1 MINVLDKFI
10 QDMKTNVPGFIAVSV
25 TEVRSGVSYG
35 SESVDPSFDPNLAS
49 AYNLEVVKAKQNALQ
64 ILGLA
69 SKEKIVDI
77 LITLTNQ
84 IHIIDI
90 AASGGYF
97 IYLAVDS
104 TKANLG
110 LTRALLAKYK
120 KDLAAIF

>member
-1 MINVLDKFI
+1 MTNVLDKFI
-10 QDMKTNVPGFIAVSV
+10 QDMKSNIPGFIAVSV

-35 SESVDPSFDPNLAS
+35 SDSVDPSFDPNLAS

-69 SKEKIVDI
+69 SKERIVDI
-77 LITLTNQ
+77 LITLTDQ

-90 AASGGYF
+90 SANGSYF
-97 IYLAVDS
+97 IYLVVDS

-110 LTRALLAKYK
+110 LTRALLSKYK

>member
-1 MINVLDKFI
+1 MTNVLDKFI
-10 QDMKTNVPGFIAVSV
+10 QDMKNNVPGFIAVSV
-25 TEVRSGVSYG
+25 TEVKSGVSYG
-35 SESVDPSFDPNLAS
+35 SETVVPSFDPNLAS
-49 AYNLEVVKAKQNALQ
+49 AYNLEVVKAKMNALKA
-64 ILGLA
+64 LGLDQ
-69 SKEKIVDI
+69 KEKIEDI
-77 LITLTNQ
+77 LITLTDQ

-90 AASGGYF
+90 SANGTYF

>member
-1 MINVLDKFI
+1 MTNVLDKFI

-69 SKEKIVDI
+69 TKERIVDI
-77 LITLTNQ
+77 LITLTDQ

-90 AASGGYF
+90 AASGSYF
-97 IYLAVDS
+97 IYSAVDS

-120 KDLAAIF
+120 KDLASIF

>member
-35 SESVDPSFDPNLAS
+35 AESVDPSFDPNLAS

-64 ILGLA
+64 ALGLA

-77 LITLTNQ
+77 LITLTGQ

-90 AASGGYF
+90 AANGGYF
-97 IYLAVDS
+97 IYLVVDS

-120 KDLAAIF
+120 KDLTAIF